1 MRAPTIA
8 SALLCI
14 LTTSSGCATWRAP
27 TDGGDAP
34 FRARAVTQTKQG
46 VQLSAA
52 VLDPQDS
59 LRVFGT
65 DVTAADVQPVWI
77 EVVNQTTY
85 VLWLLRSGVDPDYF
99 SPLEVAWSAHVKM
112 GGQTNER
119 IDEHFD
125 RLAFPNPI
133 PAGGTSSGIVFTNPQ
148 PVTKLLNVD
157 LLGNQLMIPF
167 TLLLPVS
174 GDIAGVHEVVHR
186 YADSE
191 ISDYDDL
198 GALRRALEKLPC
210 CATAADDRTANGE
223 PLNVIIIGHLD
234 DIAAATNRRGFRR
247 DLAETGAAQR
257 VFERPPDLVLRKRAQ
272 AGASANWLRVWRAP
286 ISYRGQ
292 AVFVAQAGR
301 PVGGRF
307 APQDRKIARVHA
319 DVDEV
324 RNLLIH
330 DLMYSGGLEKLGF
343 VSGVGAVPIEQ
354 PRALADGASY
364 HTDGL
369 RVALFLST
377 RPLTLSDVDVLDWE
391 PVLQERG
398 AEAAKEANDG
408 GR

>member
-8 SALLCI
+8 SALCVLI
-14 LTTSSGCATWRAP
+14 TSSGCATWKAP
-27 TDGGDAP
+27 AGGGDAP
-34 FRARAVTQTKQG
+34 FRARAVTETKQG

-52 VLDPQDS
+52 VLGPQDS

-65 DVTAADVQPVWI
+65 DLTAADVQPVWI
-77 EVVNQTTY
+77 EVVNQTTH

-112 GGQTNER
+112 GGQTNEH

-133 PAGGTSSGIVFTNPQ
+133 PAGGTSSGLVFTNPQ
-148 PVTKLLNVD
+148 PVKKLLNVD
-157 LLGNQLMIPF
+157 LLGNKLMIPF
-167 TLLLPVS
+167 TLLLPVP
-174 GDIAGVHEVVHR
+174 GDIAGGHELVHR

-191 ISDYDDL
+191 ISDYDDP
-198 GALRRALEKLPC
+198 GALRRAFENLPC
-210 CATAADDRTANGE
+210 CATTADGRTVSGE
-223 PLNVIIIGHLD
+223 PLNVILIGHLD

-247 DLAETGAAQR
+247 ELVGAGAGQW
-257 VFERPPDLVLRKRAQ
+257 VFGRPPDVVLRKRAQ

-286 ISYRGQ
+286 ISYQGR

-307 APQDRKIARVHA
+307 APQDRRIARVHP

-343 VSGVGAVPIEQ
+343 VSGVGAVPSEQ
-354 PRALADGASY
+354 PRPLTDAASY

-391 PVLQERG
+391 PLLPERG
-398 AEAAKEANDG
+398 AEAAGEADDG